1 MEQRKVP
8 YDIASASFYLFY
20 HHKGDDYLDMNKMTN
35 LINQFIDAL
44 RKPFMIMEYSMAYTL
59 KSHQFAENQFG
70 REFSDL
76 ISREYPT
83 SFQGQTNMILDI
95 AERVAKAKNRMGI
108 GICYWGGEW
117 LPVHGA
123 GWGDQYNTKSSWS
136 NQALFTYE
144 GLATPSLAAMNSVTQ
159 G

>member
-1 MEQRKVP
+1 MATLLKTAINAVKKSSPNTKIILHIGDTALKTWYDENSRKDVPYGLWFFQQMEQRKVP

-59 KSHQFAENQFG
+59 KTHKYAENQFG

-76 ISREYPT
+76 ISRE
-83 SFQGQTNMILDI
+83 
-95 AERVAKAKNRMGI
+95 
-108 GICYWGGEW
+108 
-117 LPVHGA
+117 
-123 GWGDQYNTKSSWS
+123 
-136 NQALFTYE
+136 
-144 GLATPSLAAMNSVTQ
+144 
-159 G
+159 